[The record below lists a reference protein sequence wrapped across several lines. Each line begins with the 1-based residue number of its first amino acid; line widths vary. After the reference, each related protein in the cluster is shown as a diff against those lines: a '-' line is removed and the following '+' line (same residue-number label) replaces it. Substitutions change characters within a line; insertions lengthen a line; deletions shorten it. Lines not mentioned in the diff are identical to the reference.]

1 MNLSKILESQNLVE
15 DLDKETLKDIYE
27 AVKSGYDQDEISRS
41 GWKMG
46 AEKNM
51 KLATQIT
58 EKKTFPWPD
67 AANVKFPLVTIA
79 VIQFAARAYP
89 SLIPPRDA
97 VKGLVIGLPTPEK
110 EARAKRVGD
119 YMTYQVLEE
128 IPDWDEDMD
137 KLIHIVPILGNAFKK
152 TFFDPEMGIQRSQLV
167 LPTDLV
173 ADYYGR
179 SIEEVSRKTHV
190 FRLYPYEVE
199 QKFRSKFFSRVSLP
213 DSTMIRKGTEVS
225 DQAHDLTA
233 PGSNNKD
240 TPYEVL
246 EQHCWYDLDDDGLQE
261 PYIVTIIPDAEEC
274 VRIVPRFNEDSIQ
287 VNEKNE
293 IIRIIPDEYFTNF
306 IFIPDPESGIY
317 GFGFG
322 RLLGPLN
329 ETVNTTINQLLDG
342 GTLSNLQSGFLSRGI
357 RIKTGSNSFS
367 PGEWKFVES
376 SFDDLRK
383 GIFPLPVK
391 EPSMVLFNLLG
402 VMVEQ
407 GQKLGTVS
415 DLMMGESPGQNQ
427 PFSTTQRVLE
437 EGLRMF
443 SSIHK
448 RLHKSLKKEY
458 RKLFRLNFE
467 FLEEEKYFT
476 VLDIG
481 GDNKNPQVFRKDF
494 NNSDVD
500 VVPSSDPDIT
510 SEMIKLAKNEALMA
524 FVQLGT
530 VNPQEATRRI
540 LEAQNHSGIED
551 LMKMPEPQPDFETQL
566 KMAEF
571 QHKQQMDSVEIKF
584 RALELEAGIFKD
596 RAQGILT
603 LAKAQS
609 LEDKTILEQ
618 LKLELEGMRN
628 AEERFNTQMKD
639 LRDAKLQIVKMQSDE
654 KRDQIKSDERKKSKS
669 EKSN

>member
-1 MNLSKILESQNLVE
+1 MELGRILESQNLVE
-15 DLDKETLKDIYE
+15 ELDEDTLREIYRDVKEGYE
-27 AVKSGYDQDEISRS
+27 LDERSRS
-41 GWKMG
+41 GWKKG
-46 AEKNM
+46 AEHNM
-51 KLATQIT
+51 KLATQIA

-97 VKGLVIGLPTPEK
+97 VKGLVIGQPTPEK

-152 TFFDPEMGIQRSQLV
+152 TFFDPDLGIERSQLV

-190 FRLYPYEVE
+190 FKLYPNEVE

-213 DSTMIRKGTEVS
+213 ESTLVRKGTEVS
-225 DQAHDLTA
+225 DMAHDLV
-233 PGSNNKD
+233 PGGRAGDS
-240 TPYEVL
+240 PYEVL
-246 EQHCWYDLDDDGLQE
+246 EQHCWIDLDDDGLQE

-274 VRIVPRFNEDSIQ
+274 VRIVPRFNEDSIR
-287 VNEKNE
+287 VNEDNE
-293 IIRIIPDEYFTNF
+293 VIRIHPDEYFTNF

-329 ETVNTTINQLLDG
+329 ETLNTTINQLLDG

-357 RIKTGSNSFS
+357 RIKTGNTSFA
-367 PGEWKFVES
+367 PGEWKQIET
-376 SFDDLRK
+376 SFDDIRK

-391 EPSMVLFNLLG
+391 EPSQTLFNLLG

-407 GQKLGTVS
+407 GEKLGTIN
-415 DLMMGESPGQNQ
+415 DLMMGNSPGQNQ
-427 PFSTTQRVLE
+427 PYSTTERVLE
-437 EGLRMF
+437 EGLKMF

-458 RKLFRLNFE
+458 RKLFKLNSE
-467 FLEEEKYFT
+467 FLEDEKYYT
-476 VLDIG
+476 VLDIN
-481 GDNKNPQVFRKDF
+481 GDQENPIISRQDF
-494 NNSDVD
+494 EMEDVN
-500 VVPSSDPDIT
+500 VVPASDPDVT
-510 SEMIKLAKNEALMA
+510 SDMLKLAKNESLLA
-524 FVQLGT
+524 FVQMGT
-530 VNPQEATRRI
+530 VNPQEATRRV
-540 LEAQNHSGIED
+540 LEAQNHMGIEA
-551 LMKMPEPQPDFETQL
+551 LMEIPEPQPDFETQL
-566 KMAEF
+566 KMQEF
-571 QHKQQMDSVEIKF
+571 QHKQQLDTVELQF
-584 RALELEAGIFKD
+584 RALELQAGVFKD
-596 RAQGILT
+596 RAQGVLT

-609 LEDKTILEQ
+609 LEDKTVLEQ

-628 AEERFNTQMKD
+628 AEEKFNAQMKD
-639 LRDAKLQIVKMQSDE
+639 LRDAKLQVAKLQ
-654 KRDQIKSDERKKSKS
+654 SDERKEKIKSSDRKKSNS